1 MTTLSNT
8 GQMKFSDIRTRWG
21 TTINGAI
28 RSNVSSNKFSSY
40 YRQAVVSNTNGTY
53 VPKSGGL
60 CDTGSV
66 PTSGA
71 IQFGDFRGTGIN
83 GSISSNL
90 ATLQGSEL
98 GHVHSHGT
106 RSPADKVQNYI
117 VAYAASQNK
126 PSNNTATVGIYNLT
140 SGRRYAY
147 ITMTSGDKLG
157 YRRLG
162 YSNTLAA
169 SRMYNS
175 GQAETQH
182 DNATLSEAITGVNSI
197 AANNRVGCGRQGA
210 FTYSN
215 ALIYGGHPNQ
225 GGVTAGALIQKN
237 TEQNSDAGK
246 GNASCYVYDY
256 HFLENLFKDF
266 GITAFWRPTSL

>member
-83 GSISSNL
+83 GSVNSTL

-98 GHVHSHGT
+98 GHAFSHGT
-106 RSPADKVQNYI
+106 QCR
-117 VAYAASQNK
+117 
-126 PSNNTATVGIYNLT
+126 
-140 SGRRYAY
+140 
-147 ITMTSGDKLG
+147 
-157 YRRLG
+157 
-162 YSNTLAA
+162 
-169 SRMYNS
+169 
-175 GQAETQH
+175 
-182 DNATLSEAITGVNSI
+182 
-197 AANNRVGCGRQGA
+197 
-210 FTYSN
+210 
-215 ALIYGGHPNQ
+215 
-225 GGVTAGALIQKN
+225 
-237 TEQNSDAGK
+237 
-246 GNASCYVYDY
+246 
-256 HFLENLFKDF
+256 
-266 GITAFWRPTSL
+266 